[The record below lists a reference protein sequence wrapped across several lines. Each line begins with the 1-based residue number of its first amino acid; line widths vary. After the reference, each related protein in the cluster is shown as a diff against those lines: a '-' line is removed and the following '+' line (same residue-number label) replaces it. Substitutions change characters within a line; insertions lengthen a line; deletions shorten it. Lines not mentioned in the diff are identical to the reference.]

1 MSVPLSMGPM
11 LLMESRQTNGPIYH
25 GAHYMQPGPP
35 LSSAVPN
42 GTHIPP
48 HLIQPHHS
56 VHGQAAPSGQ
66 HIITSSMNRS
76 QRLVSIRIYFGTY
89 DNITLIYSLFQ
100 NSKSKKS
107 FELKHFRF
115 RLLPRLP

>member
-11 LLMESRQTNGPIYH
+11 LLMESRQTNGPMYH

-35 LSSAVPN
+35 PPSAVPN

-48 HLIQPHHS
+48 NLIQSHHS
-56 VHGQAAPSGQ
+56 VHGQAAASGQ

-76 QRLVSIRIYFGTY
+76 QRLVFVKMLSSSQ
-89 DNITLIYSLFQ
+89 NPKVKLELF
-100 NSKSKKS
+100 KFK
-107 FELKHFRF
+107 
-115 RLLPRLP
+115 